1 MSLRVVQFPMIPIIK
16 EEKNVGSPCSAA
28 SRNSSSNS
36 SSRASQ
42 SPSSTSSPSSSRAAD
57 IAFAHAANNSNA
69 TSRIT
74 KRHRNLVWD
83 CFDDG
88 DMVSL
93 SKHKKANTSEPVLS
107 PVASTSPQ
115 STLLLKVDVVEVEN
129 SFEVHAD
136 LPGIDMKEVDV
147 EIDESG
153 QQLIIS
159 VKRWHVHDKQSNRTH
174 DIERSFGQLVR
185 SVPIPEGALA
195 DTADAR
201 FANGVLTVQF
211 AKRPEASG
219 GTGTTK
225 KLQIRAGSADEA
237 AAAVTNTVSGDTS
250 AAEE

>member
-115 STLLLKVDVVEVEN
+115 STLLLKVDVVEV
-129 SFEVHAD
+129 
-136 LPGIDMKEVDV
+136 DMKEVDV

-153 QQLIIS
+153 QQLHIS
-159 VKRWHVHDKQSNRTH
+159 AKRRHVHDKQSNGTH
-174 DIERSFGQLVR
+174 DIERSFGRLVR

-211 AKRPEASG
+211 AKRPEVSG

-237 AAAVTNTVSGDTS
+237 AAALTNTVSGDTS